1 MTGLDRACQEEEALV
16 NQLDQNP
23 EYVAWEARSTALER
37 NRVTKA
43 VNRNDIEYRK
53 KLEPGAAAFFDYLV
67 AAADAYEKYD
77 GVRPLWELEE
87 LDW

>member
-1 MTGLDRACQEEEALV
+1 MTGLDRACQEEHALV
-16 NQLDQNP
+16 VQLDQNP
-23 EYVAWEARSTALER
+23 EYVAWEARSTARER
-37 NRVTKA
+37 NRVSGA
-43 VNRNDIEYRK
+43 VNSRDMEYRK
-53 KLEPGAAAFFDYLV
+53 KLGPGAAAYFDYLV